1 MDIGLIANSIT
12 PYAFYPMKG
21 ASATAQKWN
30 FMNTA
35 DTDAAFR
42 LTFHGGITHGARS
55 IQGDGS
61 GYANTHFIPSAHSS
75 LDSLSIFSFSN
86 TNSSAYVWD
95 MGAFDS
101 GTTPANCQ
109 VILQTRYLDAF
120 YSAVN
125 QDDAAGFPTTIDS
138 LGFHATSRVN
148 STQEIKNI
156 RGNNDTI
163 SRVSKQAPTLKLFL
177 MAVNFNNSPF
187 GQSQRNYGCFGIAP
201 GLDGTQLNTLESLI
215 ETFET
220 ESAL

>member
-1 MDIGLIANSIT
+1 
-12 PYAFYPMKG
+12 
-21 ASATAQKWN
+21 
-30 FMNTA
+30 MNTA

-42 LTFHGGITHGARS
+42 LTFQGGITHGARS

-61 GYANTHFIPSAHSS
+61 GYANTHFTPS
-75 LDSLSIFSFSN
+75 LDASLNSLSIFTFSN

-95 MGAFDS
+95 MGAFHS
-101 GTTPANCQ
+101 ASANGQ
-109 VILQTRYLDAF
+109 VLMQIRYLDAF

-125 QDDAAGFPTTIDS
+125 QDDPAGVPATTDS

-148 STQEIKNI
+148 GTQEIKNI
-156 RGNNDTI
+156 RGANDTVNRN
-163 SRVSKQAPTLKLFL
+163 SNQAPAIKLFL

-201 GLDGTQLNTLESLI
+201 GLDGTQLNTLETLI
-215 ETFET
+215 ETFEI